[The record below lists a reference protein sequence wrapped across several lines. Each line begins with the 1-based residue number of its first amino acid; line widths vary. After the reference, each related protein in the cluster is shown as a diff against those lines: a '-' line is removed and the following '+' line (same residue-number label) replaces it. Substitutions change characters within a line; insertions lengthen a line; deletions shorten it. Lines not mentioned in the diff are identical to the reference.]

1 MRVLICGSR
10 DWTDYEAIES
20 LVKSFPKGTV
30 IIQGECKGA
39 DLMAKKAGRIHGFKV
54 LSYPARWKKHRN
66 QAESKYS
73 NPAGRIRNTE
83 MLFHGKPDVVY
94 AFPLPQSTGTVDLIR
109 KARKRRIPV
118 IIIESEE
125 SSGVAEPA
133 ILEEVP
139 DNLLVYFMN
148 NKKETEK

>member
-10 DWTDYEAIES
+10 DWTDYEAIER
-20 LVKSFPKGTV
+20 LVKSFEEGTV

-39 DLMAKKAGRIHGFKV
+39 DLMAKKAGRKHGFKV

-66 QAESKYS
+66 HAESKYG

-83 MLFHGKPDVVY
+83 MLSHGKPDVVY

-118 IIIESEE
+118 IIFEGAG
-125 SSGVAEPA
+125 SSGVAEPE

-139 DNLLVYFMN
+139 SNPLAYFMM

>member
-10 DWTDYEAIES
+10 DWKDYEAIER
-20 LVKSFPKGTV
+20 LVKALKKGTV
-30 IIQGECKGA
+30 IIQGECRGA
-39 DLMAKKAGRIHGFKV
+39 DLMAKKAGRKHGFKV

-66 QAESKYS
+66 HAESKYG

-83 MLFHGKPDVVY
+83 MLDEGKPDIVY
-94 AFPLPQSTGTVDLIR
+94 AFLLPQSIGTRDTIK
-109 KARKRRIPV
+109 KARTRRIPV
-118 IIIESEE
+118 IIFEG
-125 SSGVAEPA
+125 SGSNCVAEPE

-139 DNLLVYFMN
+139 SNPLVYFMN